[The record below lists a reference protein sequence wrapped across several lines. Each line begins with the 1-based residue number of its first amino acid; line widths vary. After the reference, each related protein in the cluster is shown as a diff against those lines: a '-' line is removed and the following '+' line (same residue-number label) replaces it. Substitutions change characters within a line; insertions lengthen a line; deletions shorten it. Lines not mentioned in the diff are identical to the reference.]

1 MKPMKK
7 CLVMLCLVLSFIS
20 LIARTQNGYM
30 ETIDGKLVL
39 RVKGT
44 HYERGYAQGYLL
56 GNKINN
62 VMNFHIIS
70 IFFTNSSVLY
80 NQARTFFIQNF
91 TIEDQYLTESQAVIA
106 GMTDSGSNLHLNILG
121 REMDYIDLLMANSI
135 YELYEYM
142 QLSYTGYLGCSSL
155 SSWGQST
162 IGVPGVEGQQ
172 IFTRYLDWYLNAG
185 VIQNQV
191 LVIHFPEEPGYQKWL
206 NFGVAGLIGSLSS
219 VNEHKVGVFVNV
231 GNHHEHSMGDQF
243 KPLLLSLRNAIERY
257 DRNNDGVN
265 NYQDVASELQAT
277 NKFCGYIIHT
287 AQMLQENEEPVVFEV
302 NHQNGV
308 SIRTKA
314 NNQMSPVI
322 TGDNLV
328 ATNHFRTLYEPEGCT
343 RYQKFSDSLMV
354 NPTMTP
360 ERSYIVMKGAGYQ
373 SNNLQSIQYIPAL
386 NQVKWATTS
395 TSSLALSQMPTE
407 FNLDYLFTFVDSLV
421 GIDSH
426 ETQPQSILAGNY
438 PNPFNPSTHINFTIK
453 PNEKGRIDIFNMK
466 GQKVKTFPIFSEG
479 SHSVL
484 WEGKND
490 QEKSISSGIYF
501 YRLQTESVSEVRKMI
516 MMK

>member
-1 MKPMKK
+1 MKSMKK
-7 CLVMLCLVLSFIS
+7 FLIILCLVLSFIS
-20 LIARTQNGYM
+20 LTARTQNGYL

-44 HYERGYAQGYLL
+44 HYERGYVQGYLL

-70 IFFTNSSVLY
+70 IFFTNSSALY

-91 TIEDQYLTESQAVIA
+91 TIEDQYITESQAVIA
-106 GMTDSGSNLHLNILG
+106 GMTDSGSNLQLNILG

-162 IGVPGVEGQQ
+162 IGVPDVEGQQ

-219 VNEHKVGVFVNV
+219 INEHKVAVFVNV

-243 KPLLLSLRNAIERY
+243 KPLLLSLRNAIERD

-322 TGDNLV
+322 T
-328 ATNHFRTLYEPEGCT
+328 
-343 RYQKFSDSLMV
+343 
-354 NPTMTP
+354 
-360 ERSYIVMKGAGYQ
+360 
-373 SNNLQSIQYIPAL
+373 
-386 NQVKWATTS
+386 
-395 TSSLALSQMPTE
+395 
-407 FNLDYLFTFVDSLV
+407 
-421 GIDSH
+421 
-426 ETQPQSILAGNY
+426 
-438 PNPFNPSTHINFTIK
+438 
-453 PNEKGRIDIFNMK
+453 
-466 GQKVKTFPIFSEG
+466 
-479 SHSVL
+479 
-484 WEGKND
+484 
-490 QEKSISSGIYF
+490 
-501 YRLQTESVSEVRKMI
+501 
-516 MMK
+516 